1 MPEIKRLLDAVHT
14 ATNRLASPGDTKALL
29 RDVLQ
34 ICLDAVGAMGG
45 TMYLHDP
52 GTKTLR
58 FLHVLPEEVERKLE
72 RLDLPDDYG
81 VAGRVFQSG
90 QAEIS
95 TFGNAGDPHRQAIVR
110 RTGITVKTMITVPL
124 AIKGISPIGVVQLVN
139 KRDGEFDETDEAV
152 LDTIS
157 DVCAFAITNSRL
169 LEQQTRVASLEGM
182 GRAAHDLAN
191 KAGVLMTFM
200 PDMERN
206 IDGLRKVLCEQG
218 VKGEACLYLDLI
230 EATFT
235 DVLQPY
241 SERVYRYARL
251 INDLAAGKP
260 LTPKFK
266 LQSFAS
272 VVQETVDMMEAQSR
286 VAHVDLRADLQKD
299 APPYLFDDLFL
310 IRIVENLVGN
320 AIKAVVET
328 ITPEWM
334 AENGG
339 IPDTFYASVTV
350 RYRCVGGHHILEI
363 SDEGRGLSP
372 AQIRSILSGTARSR
386 WESND
391 GTGLGTKVVL
401 DLAQTHG
408 AKLAVRSRL
417 GEGATFEL
425 DFPPDP
431 TKIEPSSATGSLQKA
446 VN

>member
-1 MPEIKRLLDAVHT
+1 MPELERLLDAVHL
-14 ATNRLASPGDTKALL
+14 ATQKLASPGETKALL
-29 RDVLQ
+29 RDVLS
-34 ICLDAVGAMGG
+34 ICLEAVGAMGG
-45 TMYLHDP
+45 TIYMHDP

-81 VAGRVFQSG
+81 VAGRVFQNGAAEVSEFG
-90 QAEIS
+90 Q
-95 TFGNAGDPHRQAIVR
+95 TGDPHRNAIVR
-110 RTGITVKTMITVPL
+110 RTGVTVKNMITVPL
-124 AIKGISPIGVVQLVN
+124 MMKGSTPIGVVQLVN
-139 KRDGEFDETDEAV
+139 KREGPFDDTDEAV

-157 DVCAFAITNSRL
+157 DVCTFAIMNTRL

-206 IDGLRKVLCEQG
+206 IEGLRKVLCEQG
-218 VKGEACLYLDLI
+218 IKGEACLYLDLI
-230 EATFT
+230 EATFS
-235 DVLQPY
+235 DVLMPY
-241 SERVYRYARL
+241 SERVFRYAKL

-266 LQSFAS
+266 VQSFAS
-272 VVQETVDMMEAQSR
+272 VVQETCDMMEAQAR
-286 VAHVDLRADLQKD
+286 PAHVELRCDLQKD
-299 APPYLFDDLFL
+299 AQPYLFDDLFI

-320 AIKAVVET
+320 AIKAVKET

-334 AENGG
+334 SKNGDKFDSFFG
-339 IPDTFYASVTV
+339 TVLV
-350 RYRCVGGHHILEI
+350 RYRCVEGHHILEVV
-363 SDEGRGLSP
+363 DEGKGLSP

-386 WESND
+386 WESSE

-401 DLAQTHG
+401 DLASTHG

-417 GEGATFEL
+417 GEGASFEL

-431 TKIEPSSATGSLQKA
+431 TQTFSRNL
-446 VN
+446 N